1 MVTKKTTKKITVNKV
16 KKDAEFVETTK
27 PISDE
32 EKIFGSSVE
41 IVKER
46 VINYESPKVLYKVYN
61 LKLNNAPMTITGDL
75 VETFIGNNNLKARED
90 LKKGVKTVISKDTN
104 GTELYK
110 IEVL

>member
-1 MVTKKTTKKITVNKV
+1 MFDLLKIFDISMIRKIMNTVGKINMRAMK
-16 KKDAEFVETTK
+16 
-27 PISDE
+27 
-32 EKIFGSSVE
+32 KIFGSSVE